1 MSDAAADGSGRLD
14 YYEILQINPSAEP
27 ETIHRVFRLLA
38 QQLHP
43 DNQDTGDEVRF
54 HALHKAYKTL
64 SDPEK
69 RARYDIQ
76 YDEWRKK
83 RWRLLSQE
91 TSASNDFDVQ
101 QATRLTVLEILY
113 AQRRSDVNNP
123 GVFILDLEDMTGSPR
138 EHLEFTMWYLARKGL
153 INRGDSA
160 KISIT
165 VEGVDHL
172 EDHLR
177 EGLQRRRLKP
187 PKDQD

>member
-1 MSDAAADGSGRLD
+1 MSDAEPDGGGRLD
-14 YYEILQINPSAEP
+14 YYEILQINPTAEP
-27 ETIHRVFRLLA
+27 DTIHRVFRLLA
-38 QQLHP
+38 QRLHP

-54 HALHKAYKTL
+54 QALHKAYKTL

-76 YDEWRKK
+76 YDDWRKK

-91 TSASNDFDVQ
+91 ASVSNDFDVQ

-113 AQRRSDVNNP
+113 SQRRSDVNNP
-123 GVFILDLEDMTGSPR
+123 GIFILDLEDMTGSPR
-138 EHLEFTMWYLARKGL
+138 EHLEFTMWYLARKGF
-153 INRGDSA
+153 IDRGDSS

-177 EGLQRRRLKP
+177 EGFQRPRLKP
-187 PKDQD
+187 PKEEA